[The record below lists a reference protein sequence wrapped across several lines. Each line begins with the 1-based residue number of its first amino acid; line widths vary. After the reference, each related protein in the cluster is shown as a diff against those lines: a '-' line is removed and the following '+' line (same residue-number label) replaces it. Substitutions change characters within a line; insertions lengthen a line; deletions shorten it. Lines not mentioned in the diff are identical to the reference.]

1 VVPEG
6 AAASLEAYSD
16 PARLWGQGIEG
27 IIEDAYRQCFKTYI
41 IGGRI
46 MNLRLP
52 FAENNERDKLSE
64 KTWEFLQGGKGDPAS
79 LWEAIDEAVSTEDFA
94 RYVQVLGDG
103 REKVISFDIAE
114 RTWTV
119 SQDLA
124 DLARMKA
131 GSYRGLPHQPSV
143 LVSGRGIGETDV
155 YNYLYCVGWT
165 GIDCSGFVWH
175 ILSSVARH
183 RGLDL
188 GRALG
193 RALGAP
199 RGIDPS
205 YYAGTWFYGSR
216 SSQIIPVEDRIAN
229 LRPGDIL
236 LFRSADG
243 DIAHSAIIQSVDF
256 SRGVIRYLQST
267 DEAPLTERGVHDS
280 AIHFDPAAPRTSLK
294 DGALRWTQSRCAPF
308 PGEASSPFS
317 DDGQRYRAYEELGGG
332 RVVRL
337 RLLAGR

>member
-1 VVPEG
+1 
-6 AAASLEAYSD
+6 
-16 PARLWGQGIEG
+16 
-27 IIEDAYRQCFKTYI
+27 
-41 IGGRI
+41 
-46 MNLRLP
+46 
-52 FAENNERDKLSE
+52 
-64 KTWEFLQGGKGDPAS
+64 
-79 LWEAIDEAVSTEDFA
+79 
-94 RYVQVLGDG
+94 
-103 REKVISFDIAE
+103 
-114 RTWTV
+114 
-119 SQDLA
+119 
-124 DLARMKA
+124 
-131 GSYRGLPHQPSV
+131 V

-175 ILSSVARH
+175 ILSSIARH

-199 RGIDPS
+199 RGADPS
-205 YYAGTWFYGSR
+205 YYAGTWFFGSR

-243 DIAHSAIIQSVDF
+243 IIAHSAIIQSVDF

-267 DEAPLTERGVHDS
+267 DEAPLAERGVHDS
-280 AIHFDPAAPRTSLK
+280 FIHFDPAAPRTSLK
-294 DGALRWTQSRCAPF
+294 DASLRWTQSRYAPF
-308 PGEASSPFS
+308 PGEAPSPFS
-317 DDGQRYRAYEELGGG
+317 DDGQRYRAYEDLGGG
-332 RVVRL
+332 KVVRL